1 MFWHLYSSL
10 REKMS
15 ESSVIPRQQCVC
27 GINEFEARI
36 EVNSSLHLLTVC
48 ENNQI
53 NDNTED
59 YAQSTLRKYSASK

>member
-1 MFWHLYSSL
+1 M
-10 REKMS
+10 
-15 ESSVIPRQQCVC
+15 PRQQCVC

-36 EVNSSLHLLTVC
+36 GVNSSLLLLTVC

-59 YAQSTLRKYSASK
+59 CAQSTLRKYSASK